1 MRFSG
6 PILQT
11 QEVER
16 FGKNTLIYSG
26 YKPSACE
33 DSYTT
38 SSHAFLFLNYTI
50 FPLRVSEGTPM
61 ISWSQQKQ

>member
-38 SSHAFLFLNYTI
+38 SSHAFLFFELHN
-50 FPLRVSEGTPM
+50 
-61 ISWSQQKQ
+61 ISFKESVKVHQ